1 MQPVSE
7 DVTVTVPAAPEFV
20 RVVRAVVASIGAA
33 MDLTYDRIEDLRLA
47 VDEACDQLLEIP
59 GDDAM
64 LTVRVTPTGT
74 GVRVFACTDAPASPA
89 TWPPSGFEDG
99 LAWRVLS
106 GLTDDVAFELSEEGA
121 SVRLAVEGSAS

>member
-1 MQPVSE
+1 VTA
-7 DVTVTVPAAPEFV
+7 DVTVSVPAAPEFV

-47 VDEACDQLLEIP
+47 VDEACDQLLGIP

-64 LTVRVTPTGT
+64 LRVRVTPTGT
-74 GVRVFACTDAPASPA
+74 GVRVFVCTDAPASKA

-99 LAWRVLS
+99 LAWRVLT
-106 GLTDDVAFELSEEGA
+106 GLADEVAFELGEEGA
-121 SVRLAVEGSAS
+121 AVHLAVEGGAR

>member
-1 MQPVSE
+1 MSA

-20 RVVRAVVASIGAA
+20 RVVRFVAASVGAA

-47 VDEACDQLLEIP
+47 VDEACDQLLALP

-74 GVRVFACTDAPASPA
+74 GVRVFACTDAPASPG
-89 TWPPSGFEDG
+89 TWPPTGFQEG
-99 LAWRVLS
+99 LAWRVLT
-106 GLTDDVAFELSEEGA
+106 GLADDVAFELTDEGA
-121 SVRLAVEGSAS
+121 SVRMAVEGGGT

>member
-1 MQPVSE
+1 VSA

-20 RVVRAVVASIGAA
+20 RVLRSVAASLGAA

-47 VDEACDQLLEIP
+47 VDEACAQLLEIP
-59 GDDAM
+59 GDDAV

-74 GVRVFACTDAPASPA
+74 GVRVFATTDAPASPTA
-89 TWPPSGFEDG
+89 WPPSGFEDG

-106 GLTDDVAFELSEEGA
+106 GLTDDVAFELTEEGA
-121 SVRLAVEGSAS
+121 AVRLAVEGGAA